1 MKMIEAM
8 VRREKF
14 DDVRK
19 ALDAA
24 GFGAMTVT
32 DVMGRGLQK
41 GVRQEYRGVEYVV
54 DLIPKLKIEMVVA
67 DEAVE
72 KAIDVLKTAAYTGK
86 IGDGMIFVMPVE
98 MALRVRTGE
107 RET

>member
-8 VRREKF
+8 IRREKF

-19 ALDAA
+19 AMDAA

-32 DVMGRGLQK
+32 DVLGRGLQK

-54 DLIPKLKIEMVVA
+54 DLLPKLKVEMVVP
-67 DEAVE
+67 DDAVD

-98 MALRVRTGE
+98 MTMRVRTGE
-107 RET
+107 KET

>member
-8 VRREKF
+8 IRREKF

-19 ALDAA
+19 AMDAA

-32 DVMGRGLQK
+32 DVLGRGLQK

-54 DLIPKLKIEMVVA
+54 DLLPKLKVEMVVPDA
-67 DEAVE
+67 AVD

-98 MALRVRTGE
+98 MTMRVRTGE
-107 RET
+107 KET